1 MLTSMKIL
9 ALGLERLN
17 KFEEVEKSQ
26 REYRPG
32 RFNLIFCPRM
42 YAKISL

>member
-17 KFEEVEKSQ
+17 KFEEVEKSHENIGLADSTSSFIQ
-26 REYRPG
+26 E
-32 RFNLIFCPRM
+32 
-42 YAKISL
+42 

>member
-17 KFEEVEKSQ
+17 KFEEVEKSHENIGLAGSTSSFIQ
-26 REYRPG
+26 E
-32 RFNLIFCPRM
+32 
-42 YAKISL
+42 